1 MSPLRNSS
9 TRPDARSQRRDASSC
24 APDQRAGAWR
34 RPYNRLRQELDSTT
48 ERLERS
54 RRVIEAAEKAANTLR
69 VDRRQLR
76 DLRPMP
82 RVHRWLGKAVK
93 QLQRAAL
100 DFGETARVLEYDFEA
115 AASPLLTAASVEIAA
130 LMRETVSLSVRFRG
144 AIDSVLLARES
155 GLLPEPVVE
164 PVRTTT
170 PVRRG
175 RTAVRKPVLQHHDRQ
190 PLGNAASAFR
200 TASPTRGPPALS
212 FPTR

>member
-1 MSPLRNSS
+1 MSRASNSS
-9 TRPDARSQRRDASSC
+9 TRPDARSKRRDASSC
-24 APDQRAGAWR
+24 APEPRAGAWR

-54 RRVIEAAEKAANTLR
+54 RRVIEAAEKAATTLR
-69 VDRRQLR
+69 VDYRQLR

-82 RVHRWLGKAVK
+82 RVHGWLCKTVK
-93 QLQRAAL
+93 RLQRAAL
-100 DFGETARVLEYDFEA
+100 DVGETARILEHDFEA
-115 AASPLLTAASVEIAA
+115 AASPLLAAACADLAA

-155 GLLPEPVVE
+155 GLLPEPAAE

-175 RTAVRKPVLQHHDRQ
+175 RTAVRKPVRQQHDRQ
-190 PLGNAASAFR
+190 PLGNGATAFR
-200 TASPTRGPPALS
+200 TASPTRGPPTFS
-212 FPTR
+212 FPNL